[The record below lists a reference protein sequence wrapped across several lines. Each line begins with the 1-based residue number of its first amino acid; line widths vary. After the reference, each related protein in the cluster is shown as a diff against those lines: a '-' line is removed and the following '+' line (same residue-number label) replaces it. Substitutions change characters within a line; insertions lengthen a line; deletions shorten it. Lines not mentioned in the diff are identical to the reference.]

1 MKKESKAYVKCEME
15 TKENHLSSFGGVP
28 LFMEFLKGVGFD
40 RVVTSLFQPKSN
52 QGYHPLH
59 HILSTILINVTGG
72 ESVADVN
79 DLEMDSGIKRVL
91 KKFEKLY
98 IGLKGRIF
106 TKERNRRFPSES
118 AIFRFLDK
126 FNSPNEEKERQ
137 TTEKGTSKILPVNE
151 EFKNLVSINN
161 EIIKIAQEI
170 DPKKEATLDM
180 DNNLILSHKSNAMVS
195 YKKKSSYHPFNVYW
209 HEQNLMVFSEFRD
222 GNVPAGKE
230 QQRILEAALKGLPS
244 TVEKVMM
251 RSDSAGYQHT
261 FLEYM
266 DSGKSSFGK
275 IHFAV
280 SCDVSKSLRNA
291 ILKIPENQWQKVV
304 KTDKD
309 GISYETKAEV
319 AEVCFIPTTKNNSKN
334 APIFRYIVTREPVDI
349 QSKFDSNG
357 QMSFM
362 TSEYVEQKLHLE
374 EMNNTVY
381 KTFGIVTNMKGTP
394 LDILTWHR
402 LRCGRS
408 EKEHSRLT
416 KDMAGGRMPSDSFG
430 ENAAWWYISIISLN
444 LLKLFQR
451 NILPKDLHHV
461 RIKKLSSV
469 LLRIAVKVI
478 KQSGDIILKVGKDMP
493 IFTLIK
499 QGQKKILKIEKLLKQ
514 SDIWIKNSQLVI
526 C

>member
-170 DPKKEATLDM
+170 DPKKEATLDI
-180 DNNLILSHKSNAMVS
+180 N
-195 YKKKSSYHPFNVYW
+195 
-209 HEQNLMVFSEFRD
+209 
-222 GNVPAGKE
+222 G
-230 QQRILEAALKGLPS
+230 
-244 TVEKVMM
+244 
-251 RSDSAGYQHT
+251 
-261 FLEYM
+261 
-266 DSGKSSFGK
+266 
-275 IHFAV
+275 IH
-280 SCDVSKSLRNA
+280 
-291 ILKIPENQWQKVV
+291 
-304 KTDKD
+304 
-309 GISYETKAEV
+309 
-319 AEVCFIPTTKNNSKN
+319 
-334 APIFRYIVTREPVDI
+334 
-349 QSKFDSNG
+349 
-357 QMSFM
+357 
-362 TSEYVEQKLHLE
+362 
-374 EMNNTVY
+374 
-381 KTFGIVTNMKGTP
+381 
-394 LDILTWHR
+394 
-402 LRCGRS
+402 
-408 EKEHSRLT
+408 
-416 KDMAGGRMPSDSFG
+416 
-430 ENAAWWYISIISLN
+430 II
-444 LLKLFQR
+444 
-451 NILPKDLHHV
+451 
-461 RIKKLSSV
+461 
-469 LLRIAVKVI
+469 
-478 KQSGDIILKVGKDMP
+478 
-493 IFTLIK
+493 
-499 QGQKKILKIEKLLKQ
+499 
-514 SDIWIKNSQLVI
+514 
-526 C
+526 